1 MVHVA
6 ARVNKVVVV
15 VATIGASLVEDGVEE
30 VRKVLVRPR
39 NPKLC
44 PLLATAKLDSRN
56 LMLLL

>member
-6 ARVNKVVVV
+6 AGVDKVVVV
-15 VATIGASLVEDGVEE
+15 VVIISASLVEDGVEE

-39 NPKLC
+39 NLRLC
-44 PLLATAKLDSRN
+44 LLLATAKLDPRS